1 MKKITFI
8 GAGSLL
14 FTRNLVR
21 DIQTYPALRE
31 YEICLMDIN
40 KEKLDA
46 IEFSINKL
54 MQAGN
59 YSAKVTATTS
69 REEALQNACAVIC
82 TILTDDISVW
92 RKDLEIPKKYG
103 VDYNIGDTRGVA
115 GFFRTFRTAPVIAS
129 ICHDMER
136 ICPDAFL
143 LNYTNPMGM
152 VCKVVQSQTTIP
164 VMGLCHSVQ
173 ETTQMLADWIGKP
186 ISEITYRCAGL
197 NHQAW
202 VLDFKWQGKDAYPL
216 IREAANREENSSK
229 EPVRVDMLNHLG
241 YFVTESSGHNSEY
254 NPWYRKTPEILD
266 RYLAKGLEN
275 DGHYGFEIEYYESV
289 QDTWDEKLKEWY
301 SQGDLPLE
309 RGKEY
314 AACILNAVIGDGTPF
329 QFYGNVM
336 NRGYIENLPENACV
350 EVPVYASPYGFEP
363 VSVGKLPPQL
373 ACLNGINAQCEDM
386 AVEAL
391 LTGNREL
398 VYYAAYLD
406 PLTSAVL
413 PLNEIR
419 AMVDELFDFNNQY
432 LPENLQR

>member
-21 DIQTYPALRE
+21 DIQTYPALRD

-40 KEKLDA
+40 QERLDA
-46 IEFSINKL
+46 IKFAIHKL
-54 MQAGN
+54 MKAGN

-69 REEALQNACAVIC
+69 REEALKDACVVIC
-82 TILTDDISVW
+82 TILVDDISVW

-103 VDYNIGDTRGVA
+103 VDYNIGDTRGIA
-115 GFFRTFRTAPVIAS
+115 GIFRTFRTAPVITS

-136 ICPDAFL
+136 LCPDAFL
-143 LNYTNPMGM
+143 LNYTNPMDM
-152 VCKVVQSQTTIP
+152 VCKAVQSQTTIP

-173 ETTQMLADWIGKP
+173 GTAQMLADWIGKP
-186 ISEITYRCAGL
+186 MSEITYRCAGI
-197 NHQAW
+197 NHQTW
-202 VLDFKWQGKDAYPL
+202 FLEYKWNGKDAYPL
-216 IREAANREENSSK
+216 IREAANKPEHVAA

-254 NPWYRKTPEILD
+254 NAWYRKNPEILQQ
-266 RYLAKGLEN
+266 YLSNGKN
-275 DGHYGFEIEYYESV
+275 DGRYGFEIEYYEDANSKWTE
-289 QDTWDEKLKEWY
+289 QLEEWY
-301 SQGDLPLE
+301 SQGDISLE
-309 RGKEY
+309 RGNEY

-329 QFYGNVM
+329 KFYGNVM
-336 NRGYIENLPENACV
+336 NHGYVENLPENACV
-350 EVPVYASPYGFEP
+350 EVPVYATPYGFEP

-391 LTGNREL
+391 LTGNRDL

-406 PLTSAVL
+406 PLISAVL
-413 PLNEIR
+413 TLKDIH
-419 AMVDELFDFNNQY
+419 AMVDEMFEANHDY
-432 LPENLQR
+432 LPDNLKK